1 MFVRD
6 MRATQRNATADCVL
20 LSYPEFNTGYNARD
34 HCIMNTA
41 VTGVFC
47 VINYPAPTGNNEMKG

>member
-20 LSYPEFNTGYNARD
+20 LSYPEFNTGYNVRD
-34 HCIMNTA
+34 HGITM
-41 VTGVFC
+41 VTGVF
-47 VINYPAPTGNNEMKG
+47 AL